1 MGFGEI
7 NISKKAMR
15 TILASYDLRSPGKD
29 YSRLW
34 EHLRS
39 YSDYRK
45 PLESLWL
52 LKTAKT
58 SAEVRDGM
66 KQCVDS
72 NDKLFVVDITGDA
85 AAWKGLPDEIANWIK
100 ENI

>member
-1 MGFGEI
+1 
-7 NISKKAMR
+7 MR
-15 TILASYDLRSPGKD
+15 TILASYDLISPGKD

-34 EHLRS
+34 DHLRA

-52 LKTAKT
+52 LKTTKT
-58 SAEVRDGM
+58 ATEVRDGM
-66 KQCVDS
+66 KQHVDS

-85 AAWKGLPDEIANWIK
+85 TAWKSLPDEIANWIK
-100 ENI
+100 QNL